1 MQLELQSIPTSGT
14 DASREVDDLCSA
26 LDGNLSLVETC
37 PMCVLCVQ
45 KSKSAMSAWGRIG
58 TTCTFPGC
66 GLMTQRARASS
77 SHPQVSD
84 LDVESMLYL

>member
-1 MQLELQSIPTSGT
+1 MQLELQSIPSSGS

-58 TTCTFPGC
+58 TTRTFPGC
-66 GLMTQRARASS
+66 GLMVCDECKLNVPAHRAPIHR
-77 SHPQVSD
+77 
-84 LDVESMLYL
+84 YLILT